1 MTKSVGNKAF
11 VRSAIC
17 YSKSFHYYGVFQ
29 RLFSLSRM
37 KRSWK
42 YVISC
47 LTHETKGNCKKE
59 YYYLKCTCFC
69 LLICYVGLIATRKS

>member
-11 VRSAIC
+11 VRSAI
-17 YSKSFHYYGVFQ
+17 YATLNHFITMAYFKNS
-29 RLFSLSRM
+29 SLSRM

>member
-1 MTKSVGNKAF
+1 MAYFKNS
-11 VRSAIC
+11 
-17 YSKSFHYYGVFQ
+17 
-29 RLFSLSRM
+29 SLSRM

-59 YYYLKCTCFC
+59 YYYLKMHMFLPTY
-69 LLICYVGLIATRKS
+69 LLRWSDRYKKKLAVGASC

>member
-1 MTKSVGNKAF
+1 MNF
-11 VRSAIC
+11 IYLFIFLNDEVRWKQSLCKVCHIC

-59 YYYLKCTCFC
+59 YYYLKCKCFC
-69 LLICYVGLIATRKS
+69 LV